1 MSKASDVAAAFAA
14 RLATITV
21 ANGFATDIGNNV
33 LRGKPNIYH
42 SDEDSDLPC
51 IILAEAE
58 DRVED
63 QKPRTG
69 LVKLAQR
76 YVFEGHD
83 LCNPDHPND
92 KAHLVLADLKRAIFG
107 QSFGDML
114 YELRYVGRAIGARPD
129 GTAIVAAS
137 IEVEAVY
144 SENLTNP

>member
-1 MSKASDVAAAFAA
+1 MSKASDAAAAFAA
-14 RLATITV
+14 RLATITT
-21 ANGFATDIGNNV
+21 ANGYSTEIGANV
-33 LRGKPNIYH
+33 LRGKPNIFH
-42 SDEDSDLPC
+42 SDDDSDLPC

-58 DRVED
+58 DRIED

-83 LCNPDHPND
+83 ACDPDHPND
-92 KAHLVLADLKRAIFG
+92 KAHLILADLKRAIFG
-107 QSFGDML
+107 QPFGTMF

-144 SENLTNP
+144 SEDLANP